1 MYLSRVQIDSR
12 NRLKIKDLTHLGA
25 YHNWVEQSFPEKYS
39 DGDRPRHLWRIDKL
53 GDKKYLLVLSEEKP
67 DLQKLEK
74 YGVENTAETKN
85 YDHYLDS
92 ITSNS
97 TWKFK
102 LTANPT
108 YRIVDEKGS
117 RIVPH
122 ITIDQQLNWLIDR
135 SEKHGFKIL
144 TDSEQSTISV
154 DIVAR
159 DWPILRKNRRVKL
172 SRVTFE
178 GILKVT
184 DLDKFKTALTKGI
197 GREKAY
203 GMGLITVIPFKANNE
218 Q

>member
-203 GMGLITVIPFKANNE
+203 GMGLITVIPFKVNNE
-218 Q
+218 

>member
-122 ITIDQQLNWLIDR
+122 ITIEQQVNWLIDR

-218 Q
+218 